1 MLSMTG
7 FGSGSAPLGAG
18 ELVVEV
24 RALNHRFLD
33 VRVRLPPEL
42 GEQNFFVEQL
52 ARERLDRGRYDI
64 GGRLQGAAL
73 PPPRLDVERA
83 RSVYAA
89 LTALRDEVA
98 IGTEVPLAAVL
109 SLPGVVSSGPA
120 LEPESAQRAL
130 RAALDQAL
138 VALDE
143 MRRREAA
150 ALRAHLC
157 DHLGTARRLRDEM
170 ERRAAEVRDVYH
182 GRLRDR
188 VARLLADVAVPIDA
202 GRLENELAILAD
214 RCDITEELA
223 RLTSHFDQ
231 LERLLAQH
239 EPVGRRLDFL
249 LQEVARE
256 ANTVG
261 AKSQDAPL
269 AHLVVELKAE
279 TERMREQVQNVL

>member
-1 MLSMTG
+1 MTG

-18 ELVVEV
+18 ELAVEV

-42 GEQNFFVEQL
+42 GEQHFFVEQL

-73 PPPRLDVERA
+73 PLPQLDVERA

-89 LTALRDEVA
+89 LTALRDDVA
-98 IGTEVPLAAVL
+98 PGTEIPLAAVL
-109 SLPGVVSSGPA
+109 ALPGVVAAGPA
-120 LEPESAQRAL
+120 LEPLAAQRAL
-130 RAALDQAL
+130 RTALDQAL

-143 MRRREAA
+143 MRRREAT
-150 ALRAHLC
+150 ALRAQLT

-170 ERRAAEVRDVYH
+170 AHRAAEVLDVYQ

-188 VARLLADVAVPIDA
+188 VARLLADVSVPIDA

-223 RLTSHFDQ
+223 RLISHFDQ

>member
-7 FGSGSAPLGAG
+7 FGSAVAPLGAG
-18 ELVVEV
+18 ELAVEV
-24 RALNHRFLD
+24 RALNHRFLE
-33 VRVRLPPEL
+33 VRVRMPPEL
-42 GEQNFFVEQL
+42 GEHTFFVEQL

-64 GGRLQGAAL
+64 GARIQGVAL
-73 PPPRLDVERA
+73 PPPQLHAERA
-83 RSVYAA
+83 RAIFAA
-89 LTALRDEVA
+89 LTALRDDVA
-98 IGTEVPLAAVL
+98 PGTELPLSTVL
-109 SLPGVVSSGPA
+109 ALPGVVASGPA
-120 LEPESAQRAL
+120 FEPESVQQALRTALDRAL
-130 RAALDQAL
+130 L
-138 VALDE
+138 ALDE
-143 MRRREAA
+143 MRRREASSLRGHLIEHLA
-150 ALRAHLC
+150 A
-157 DHLGTARRLRDEM
+157 ARRLRDEIA
-170 ERRAAEVRDVYH
+170 RRAAEVLDVHH
-182 GRLRDR
+182 GRLRER
-188 VARLLADVAVPIDA
+188 VARLLADVSVPIDS

-231 LERLLAQH
+231 LERLLASH